1 MEKTSCL
8 DSPGNLAYY
17 LYIQQ
22 AYKPHTDIPTRE
34 ELLDRNPQYLAK
46 QKAEKKETAKGP
58 ARYFLR
64 GYRPK
69 KRPVAATKGKAKRRA
84 KAKAG
89 EAPLVPVKKV
99 AHTSP
104 VRPRKVVF

>member
-1 MEKTSCL
+1 MENNPCL
-8 DSPGNLAYY
+8 NSPGEIAYY
-17 LYIQQ
+17 LYLQK

-69 KRPVAATKGKAKRRA
+69 KRPVAATKAKP

-89 EAPLVPVKKV
+89 QAPLVPIKKV